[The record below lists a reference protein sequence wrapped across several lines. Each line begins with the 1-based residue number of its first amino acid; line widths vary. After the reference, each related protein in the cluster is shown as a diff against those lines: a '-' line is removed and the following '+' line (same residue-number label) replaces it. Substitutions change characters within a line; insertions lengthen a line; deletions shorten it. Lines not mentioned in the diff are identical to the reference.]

1 MPEPSPLEG
10 RRPASN
16 DGSSRHV
23 PHRWIDGLS
32 GGLSGGL
39 QGSPRGRENLLRVE
53 LSVKREHDDISGGC
67 MSMSNDDFMIPVY
80 GGGKLRTADAVPFVL
95 KTGEERPGEDLTVP
109 LAKLHSLSG
118 SIVAA
123 KDGQAVNSGTVTLLS
138 ADDRSTAATA
148 HLEHGETSW
157 TMSFV
162 PEGDYL
168 LRASGAADD
177 VFEEIPYPAGTMP
190 PTHTESKTVHSYG
203 EAELPVHIASDV
215 EAVAVSVPEPGTKKA
230 PAGSRSLPGTVPF
243 WDRRDGGDCICAAGE
258 RPGKRVGV

>member
-39 QGSPRGRENLLRVE
+39 QGSPQGRENLLRVE
-53 LSVKREHDDISGGC
+53 LSIKRERYDISAGS
-67 MSMSNDDFMIPVY
+67 MSMSNDSDDSMIPVY
-80 GGGKLRTADAVPFVL
+80 GGSKLRTADAVPFVL

-118 SIVAA
+118 SIEAA

-190 PTHTESKTVHSYG
+190 PTHPESKTVHSYG
-203 EAELPVHIASDV
+203 EGEMPVHIAGDV

-230 PAGSRSLPGTVPF
+230 AAGSQ
-243 WDRRDGGDCICAAGE
+243 
-258 RPGKRVGV
+258 